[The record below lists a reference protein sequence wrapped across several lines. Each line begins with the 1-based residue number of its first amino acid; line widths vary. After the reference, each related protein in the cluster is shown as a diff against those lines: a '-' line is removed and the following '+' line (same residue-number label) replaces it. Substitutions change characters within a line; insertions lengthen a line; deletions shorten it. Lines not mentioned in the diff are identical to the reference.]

1 MTCDNI
7 QNIATAQGDD
17 YRTVF
22 LLDYNYFKNYYKM
35 IAIDLHKRPALD
47 ADSKAIQQIDFT
59 GNLENQSTIFF
70 IIE

>member
-17 YRTVF
+17 YTTVF

-35 IAIDLHKRPALD
+35 IAIDLRKQPALD

-70 IIE
+70 ITE